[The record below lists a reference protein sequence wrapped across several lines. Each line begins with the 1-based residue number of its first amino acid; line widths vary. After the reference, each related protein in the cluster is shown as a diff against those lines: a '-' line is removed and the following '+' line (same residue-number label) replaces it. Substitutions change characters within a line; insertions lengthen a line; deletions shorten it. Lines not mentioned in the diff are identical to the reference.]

1 MQFVRRLLQLFC
13 LLILCFLFPDRP
25 GAQVETAETTTTRVL
40 FTVIEGPIGPAT
52 VHHVAQVL
60 EHAKEEP
67 TEAVVLQLNTPGG
80 LADAMREIITE
91 ILVSPV
97 PVITYVAPPGA
108 HAASA
113 GTYIVYASHVA
124 AMAPGTNLG
133 AATPV
138 AIGGLPEGFP
148 DLAPEEGE
156 DAEKEAAEDEA
167 ADPLK
172 PQDAMTAKATND
184 AVALIRSLAEIH
196 GRNADWAETAV
207 RQARSLSAVQAL
219 ELNVIDLIAADLPAL
234 LREADGRSVVMGETH
249 RELSTAGQ
257 PVEVVQMDVV
267 TRILSVLS
275 NPNVALI
282 LMMLGIYGLMFE
294 FWNPGAIVPG
304 VVGAICL
311 TLGLYALNQL
321 PLNYAGL
328 ALVGLG
334 VAFMVAE
341 AFSPSFGILGLGG
354 IVAFSIGAAM
364 LVDTD
369 VAAYRISWWLI
380 GTMALVSASVLVVLL
395 GYTIR
400 TYRRQPVSGSARM
413 LGAQGRVLEWSGD
426 AGFVWVE
433 GERWR
438 ARGGAGL
445 RPGQIVHVRGMDGLI
460 LDVEADNRNDPA
472 PIQGGG

>member
-1 MQFVRRLLQLFC
+1 MQIAKLGLQLLC
-13 LLILCFLFPDRP
+13 LVSLCFLSADRLD
-25 GAQVETAETTTTRVL
+25 GQVDRTEGSGKRVL
-40 FTVIEGPIGPAT
+40 LTVLEGPIGPAT
-52 VHHVAQVL
+52 VHHVERVL
-60 EHAKEEP
+60 RYSKDQP
-67 TEAVVLQLNTPGG
+67 TEAVVLKLNTPGG
-80 LADAMREIITE
+80 LADAMREIISE

-113 GTYIVYASHVA
+113 GTYILYASHVA

-148 DLAPEEGE
+148 GQPPKDPEKDGE
-156 DAEKEAAEDEA
+156 EAAEETP
-167 ADPLK
+167 ADPLAPK
-172 PQDAMTAKATND
+172 DAMTAKATND

-196 GRNADWAETAV
+196 GRNADWAESAV
-207 RQARSLSAVQAL
+207 RQAKSLSAVQAL
-219 ELNVIDLIAADLPAL
+219 ELDVIDLIAADLDAL
-234 LREADGRSVVMGETH
+234 MRDVDGRSVVMGETTE
-249 RELSTAGQ
+249 RLATKGL
-257 PVEVVQMDVV
+257 PVELVEMDVV

-275 NPNVALI
+275 NPNVALV
-282 LMMLGIYGLMFE
+282 LMMMGIYGLIFE
-294 FWNPGAIVPG
+294 FWNPGAVVPG

-328 ALVGLG
+328 ALLGLG

-341 AFSPSFGILGLGG
+341 AFSPSFGVLGVGG

-369 VAAYRISWWLI
+369 VPAYRISWWLI
-380 GTMALVSASVLVVLL
+380 ATMALLSASVLAVLL

-413 LGAQGRVLEWSGD
+413 LGAEARVLDWSGG

-433 GERWR
+433 GERWQ
-438 ARGGAGL
+438 AQGPPGLQPGGNV
-445 RPGQIVHVRGMDGLI
+445 RVRGIDGLTLI
-460 LDVEADNRNDPA
+460 VEADVRDGPE
-472 PIQGGG
+472 PTGGG